1 MKNGEDIMEFL
12 KEFADEFTDETD
24 EYEEPNYTAAEEDSG
39 IEVNDQLVEWIRTRY
54 RKSLTTV
61 TKRNALSR
69 EFLSTDLND
78 IISYTSALSDVYW
91 CRELASRIGFTIN
104 DIDQD
109 VTKRFDIGEV
119 EAAVSQRLK
128 LDAEIESVCNDI
140 ARINTRMANTGLMD
154 RILDPFEYK
163 DMVNELKDLQ
173 GRYSALTELKAKFNN
188 EGGDNDD

>member
-1 MKNGEDIMEFL
+1 M
-12 KEFADEFTDETD
+12 
-24 EYEEPNYTAAEEDSG
+24 
-39 IEVNDQLVEWIRTRY
+39 IRARY

-61 TKRNALSR
+61 TKRKALSR
-69 EFLSTDLND
+69 EFCTDLND
-78 IISYTSALSDVYW
+78 IVSFTVALNDVDW

-128 LDAEIESVCNDI
+128 LDYEIESVCNDI
-140 ARINTRMANTGLMD
+140 ARINTRMANTGIMD
-154 RILDPFEYK
+154 RILDPFAYK

-173 GRYSALTELKAKFNN
+173 GRYSALTGLKAKFDK
-188 EGGDNDD
+188 GGDNDD

>member
-1 MKNGEDIMEFL
+1 MQYSDDISDFI
-12 KEFADEFTDETD
+12 KEFADVLDDEA
-24 EYEEPNYTAAEEDSG
+24 EGYVEPDYTAVEEDEDD
-39 IEVNDQLVEWIRTRY
+39 EVNNPLTVWIRARY

-61 TKRNALSR
+61 TKRKALSR

-78 IISYTSALSDVYW
+78 IVSYIVDLNDVYW

-119 EAAVSQRLK
+119 EASVSQRLK
-128 LDAEIESVCNDI
+128 LDDEIESVCSDI

-154 RILDPFEYK
+154 RILDPFAYK